1 MGCKDAYTF
10 PKSEAPGIWA
20 EAPGTNPSGN
30 PEPSIMKILSGE
42 YIKAS
47 KVGYVRHESNVRD
60 AQILNLTKKKWPEN
74 GQNRREVW
82 GRSANSIFGDTNVF
96 LDPNTVHFKGN
107 TSIFNMNE
115 TCPAP
120 QFINF
125 EPPNSML
132 FIAA

>member
-1 MGCKDAYTF
+1 MTIFFAINHIFPNSPFWVSHDHYIQRFHIHFFHIQWEGGMGRKDAYTF

-60 AQILNLTKKKWPEN
+60 AQILNLTKKK
-74 GQNRREVW
+74 
-82 GRSANSIFGDTNVF
+82 
-96 LDPNTVHFKGN
+96 
-107 TSIFNMNE
+107 
-115 TCPAP
+115 
-120 QFINF
+120 
-125 EPPNSML
+125 
-132 FIAA
+132 